1 MTGKPWGFLLSEA
14 STYNREINMTKTKPT
29 DTFPTS
35 TESATPADA
44 TMPEATDTQSFW
56 LLKDGTAPKLG
67 ARAEGSINYNVLV
80 DNERQLLFIAITG
93 NKGGGYFSKE
103 HVDVSKIE
111 ACLDTT
117 ASAKPFPS
125 KTFKEAFVGRSSNNA
140 GFLVAVL
147 RHEGLLA
154 AAPEAET
161 QHVQSGDWPAWKKAM
176 LAEAGKLIEVG
187 IKDADKK
194 PLETAP
200 VPEHEEQAKALS
212 LPRKK

>member
-1 MTGKPWGFLLSEA
+1 
-14 STYNREINMTKTKPT
+14 MTKTNTT
-29 DTFPTS
+29 DTSPTIP
-35 TESATPADA
+35 ESSTPADA
-44 TMPEATDTQSFW
+44 TTPDVAIPLSFW

-67 ARAEGSINYNVLV
+67 ARAEGSINYNVLA

-103 HVDVSKIE
+103 HVDISKIE
-111 ACLDTT
+111 ACLDTST
-117 ASAKPFPS
+117 SAKPFPS

-154 AAPEAET
+154 AAPETET
-161 QHVQSGDWPAWKKAM
+161 QHVQSGDWTAWKKSI

-187 IKDADKK
+187 IKDAAKK

-200 VPEHEEQAKALS
+200 VPEHKEHKKTLS

>member
-1 MTGKPWGFLLSEA
+1 
-14 STYNREINMTKTKPT
+14 MTKPNPT
-29 DTFPTS
+29 DTSPTS
-35 TESATPADA
+35 TESSTPADA
-44 TMPEATDTQSFW
+44 NTPEAADTQSFW
-56 LLKDGTAPKLG
+56 LVKDGTAPKLG
-67 ARAEGSINYNVLV
+67 ARAEGSITYNVLA
-80 DNERQLLFIAITG
+80 DNERRQLFIAITG

-103 HVDVSKIE
+103 HVDLSTIE
-111 ACLDTT
+111 ARLGTA
-117 ASAKPFPS
+117 ASAKPFSS

-161 QHVQSGDWPAWKKAM
+161 QHVRSGDWPAWKNAM
-176 LAEAGKLIEVG
+176 FAEAGKLIQVG

-200 VPEHEEQAKALS
+200 VLEHKEQAKTLS

>member
-1 MTGKPWGFLLSEA
+1 
-14 STYNREINMTKTKPT
+14 MTKTNPT
-29 DTFPTS
+29 DASPTITDS
-35 TESATPADA
+35 STPADA
-44 TMPEATDTQSFW
+44 TMPDTAVSQLFW

-67 ARAEGSINYNVLV
+67 ARAEGSINYNVLA
-80 DNERQLLFIAITG
+80 DDERQLLFIAITG

-103 HVDVSKIE
+103 HVDISKIE

-161 QHVQSGDWPAWKKAM
+161 QHVRSGDWSAWKNAM

-187 IKDADKK
+187 IKEADKK

-200 VPEHEEQAKALS
+200 VPEHKEQAKTLS

>member
-1 MTGKPWGFLLSEA
+1 
-14 STYNREINMTKTKPT
+14 MTKTNPT
-29 DTFPTS
+29 DTSPTIP
-35 TESATPADA
+35 ESSTPAD
-44 TMPEATDTQSFW
+44 TIMPEAAVSQSFW
-56 LLKDGTAPKLG
+56 LLKESTAPKVG
-67 ARAEGSINYNVLV
+67 ARAEGSINYNVLA
-80 DNERQLLFIAITG
+80 DNERQQLFIAITG

-103 HVDVSKIE
+103 HVDISKIE
-111 ACLDTT
+111 ACLDT
-117 ASAKPFPS
+117 AAAAKPFPS

-161 QHVQSGDWPAWKKAM
+161 QHVRSGDWTAWKKAM

-200 VPEHEEQAKALS
+200 VPEHKEQAKTLS

>member
-1 MTGKPWGFLLSEA
+1 
-14 STYNREINMTKTKPT
+14 MTKTNPT
-29 DTFPTS
+29 DTSPTIP
-35 TESATPADA
+35 ESSTPADA
-44 TMPEATDTQSFW
+44 TTPEVAIAQSFW

-67 ARAEGSINYNVLV
+67 ARAEGSINYNVLA

-103 HVDVSKIE
+103 HVDISKIE
-111 ACLDTT
+111 ACLDTST
-117 ASAKPFPS
+117 SAKPFPS

-154 AAPEAET
+154 GAPEAET
-161 QHVQSGDWPAWKKAM
+161 QHVRSGDWTAWKNAM
-176 LAEAGKLIEVG
+176 LAEAGKLIEVD
-187 IKDADKK
+187 IKNADKN
-194 PLETAP
+194 PLEIAP
-200 VPEHEEQAKALS
+200 VPEHKEHKKTLS

>member
-1 MTGKPWGFLLSEA
+1 
-14 STYNREINMTKTKPT
+14 MTKTTPP
-29 DTFPTS
+29 DTAS
-35 TESATPADA
+35 TNPESSMPADTTTPNA
-44 TMPEATDTQSFW
+44 AVPQSFW
-56 LLKDGTAPKLG
+56 LLKDSTASKLG
-67 ARAEGSINYNVLV
+67 ARAEGSIYYNVLA

-103 HVDVSKIE
+103 HVDISMIE
-111 ACLDTT
+111 TCLDRT

-140 GFLVAVL
+140 GFLAAVL

-161 QHVQSGDWPAWKKAM
+161 LHVRSGDWPAWKKAM

-187 IKDADKK
+187 ITDTDKK
-194 PLETAP
+194 PLETTKAS
-200 VPEHEEQAKALS
+200 EQKEQAKTLS

>member
-1 MTGKPWGFLLSEA
+1 
-14 STYNREINMTKTKPT
+14 MTKKNPADASPT
-29 DTFPTS
+29 ITDS
-35 TESATPADA
+35 STPADA
-44 TMPEATDTQSFW
+44 TMPDTAVSQLFW

-67 ARAEGSINYNVLV
+67 ARAEGSIDYNVLA
-80 DNERQLLFIAITG
+80 DKERQLLFIAITG

-103 HVDVSKIE
+103 HVDISKIE

-117 ASAKPFPS
+117 APAKPFPS

-161 QHVQSGDWPAWKKAM
+161 QHVRSGDWSAWKNAM

-187 IKDADKK
+187 ITDADKK
-194 PLETAP
+194 PLETAQA
-200 VPEHEEQAKALS
+200 PEQKEQAKTLS

>member
-1 MTGKPWGFLLSEA
+1 
-14 STYNREINMTKTKPT
+14 MTKTSPK
-29 DTFPTS
+29 DTSP
-35 TESATPADA
+35 
-44 TMPEATDTQSFW
+44 TMPESSMPADTSTPEAADTQSFW
-56 LLKDGTAPKLG
+56 LLKGGTAPKLG
-67 ARAEGSINYNVLV
+67 AHAEGSINYNVLA

-103 HVDVSKIE
+103 HVDISKIE

-117 ASAKPFPS
+117 APAKPFPS

-161 QHVQSGDWPAWKKAM
+161 QHVRSGDWSAWKNAM

-200 VPEHEEQAKALS
+200 VPEHKEQAKTLS

>member
-1 MTGKPWGFLLSEA
+1 
-14 STYNREINMTKTKPT
+14 MTKTNPT
-29 DTFPTS
+29 DTSPTLPETSVPTDTS
-35 TESATPADA
+35 TL
-44 TMPEATDTQSFW
+44 EAADTQSFW
-56 LLKDGTAPKLG
+56 LLKGGTALKLG
-67 ARAEGSINYNVLV
+67 ARAEGSINYNVLA
-80 DNERQLLFIAITG
+80 DDERQLLFIAITG

-103 HVDVSKIE
+103 HVDISKIE

-161 QHVQSGDWPAWKKAM
+161 QHVRSGDWPAWKKAM
-176 LAEAGKLIEVG
+176 LAEAGELIEVG
-187 IKDADKK
+187 ITDADKK
-194 PLETAP
+194 PLETAQA
-200 VPEHEEQAKALS
+200 PEQKEQAKTLC

>member
-1 MTGKPWGFLLSEA
+1 
-14 STYNREINMTKTKPT
+14 MTKTNPT
-29 DTFPTS
+29 DTSPTI
-35 TESATPADA
+35 TESLTPADTA
-44 TMPEATDTQSFW
+44 APDAASLQSLW

-67 ARAEGSINYNVLV
+67 ARAEGSINYNVFA
-80 DNERQLLFIAITG
+80 DNDRQQLFIAITG

-103 HVDVSKIE
+103 HVDMTKID
-111 ACLDTT
+111 ACLDAST
-117 ASAKPFPS
+117 SAKPFPS

-147 RHEGLLA
+147 RHEKLLA

-161 QHVQSGDWPAWKKAM
+161 QHVRSGDWAAWKKSM
-176 LAEAGKLIEVG
+176 LAETGKLIEIA

-200 VPEHEEQAKALS
+200 IPEHKEHTKTLTV
-212 LPRKK
+212 PRKKSP